1 VAINGVVDV
10 HLGMGFLK
18 MREGGSHLKS
28 TINIVGSK
36 VSLNVGFDM
45 NPINTKINS
54 KMSCKS
60 DV

>member
-1 VAINGVVDV
+1 VDV